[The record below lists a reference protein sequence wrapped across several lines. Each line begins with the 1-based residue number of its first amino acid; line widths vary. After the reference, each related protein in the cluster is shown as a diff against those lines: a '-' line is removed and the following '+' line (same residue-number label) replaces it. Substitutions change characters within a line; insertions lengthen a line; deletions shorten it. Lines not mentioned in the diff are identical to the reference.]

1 MALAAVSPS
10 MGAGRVPGARS
21 DTGADTSLL
30 RHSARSLA
38 KRVALLAA
46 RAHSIRQTSTSVVLT
61 SYQAPERGSTRCAC
75 RSHLHAM
82 SIPPH
87 HTSCSS
93 LDCYLSIKWHTY
105 EPNLM
110 NPRLPYDENL
120 GAATRSSV
128 SWSR

>member
-1 MALAAVSPS
+1 
-10 MGAGRVPGARS
+10 MGAGRVPGARL

-38 KRVALLAA
+38 KRAALLAA

-61 SYQAPERGSTRCAC
+61 SYQAPERGSTRLVARTSLPCQY
-75 RSHLHAM
+75 LHSTLLVQVSIVISQSNGILM
-82 SIPPH
+82 SIVPVLQDSH
-87 HTSCSS
+87 
-93 LDCYLSIKWHTY
+93 
-105 EPNLM
+105 
-110 NPRLPYDENL
+110 DENL